1 MLKYFL
7 DFSEKRM
14 VSIFTALY
22 LPIEFSYQLKKLQL
36 YNLIFP
42 SIQTCIKTSWLSVLL
57 DDTFEISFAK
67 SLEEWIGGVMEWWV
81 FASYNRESERDG
93 RKTEK

>member
-42 SIQTCIKTSWLSVLL
+42 SIQTCIKTS
-57 DDTFEISFAK
+57 
-67 SLEEWIGGVMEWWV
+67 
-81 FASYNRESERDG
+81 
-93 RKTEK
+93 